1 MDPTSRDPAG
11 HRRYRSAR
19 GTEYFCALA
28 VLAVA
33 AWFYGWTATSA
44 GSPLTSKL
52 QKDDLYSR
60 LADGFLAGQL
70 SFIERPDPALAELS
84 DPWDPAQNSKFSPFH
99 DISYYHGRYFLY
111 FGPAPAVVLLV
122 PWKALTGRYLGE
134 NVAAAVFAWLG
145 SAASIA
151 LVIVLRRRHF
161 PALGGWTTGLCFIGV
176 AFGNF
181 ALILL
186 RRPVVYELA
195 IASAYAFAMGSLLSL
210 ALAMGEGRRRRLW
223 LALAGLCY
231 GLTLASRPNY
241 LFGAIVLAAPFL
253 AALRL
258 WWVKGI
264 PDPRSLKLD
273 LSALGA
279 PLAAVAALLA
289 TYNLL
294 RFGSPGEFGQ
304 DYMLSGLNPQ
314 KDIVTTIAFM
324 PVNFWFYFFAPAQ
337 LSAYFPFVQVIH
349 MPSFYFPAG
358 YTGEE
363 DAFGLCNVPFYGLA
377 LLLIWL
383 WRDSRLALPG
393 VLRDFCL
400 GVLALVACNLLVIGR
415 IGGAA
420 NRYMVDVFPALLP
433 LASVGV
439 FWLEGAF
446 AGARRVIAR
455 AFWLSALAYTTAFN
469 VFASFLHND
478 LFEYYN
484 PVAYRRLAHAF
495 DHVSAWLGET
505 GPSRVGPLR
514 IRLRLPTDQAGHLEP
529 LVVTGLS
536 FKADFIYLFYTDE
549 SHIQLGFEHTSYGG
563 AMTKPPI
570 EVDYGREHTVEI
582 AMGSLYPPVEHPFYD
597 GMKAAEVAGLKRR
610 LSVTLDGEEVLSGD
624 FAFYD
629 SSPGDVSVGRNPVSS
644 AFGRRFTGQVIDVSR
659 AGLSKTPS
667 AP

>member
-1 MDPTSRDPAG
+1 MDPTSRDPAID
-11 HRRYRSAR
+11 RTYRSAR
-19 GTEYFCALA
+19 RIEYFCALV

-44 GSPLTSKL
+44 GSPLTTKL

-60 LADGFLAGQL
+60 LADGFLAGKL
-70 SFIERPDPALAELS
+70 SFVEKPDPALAELS
-84 DPWDPAQNSKFSPFH
+84 DPWDPSQNAKFSPFH
-99 DISYYHGRYFLY
+99 DISYYNGRYYLY

-122 PWKALTGRYLGE
+122 PWKALTGTYLGE
-134 NVAAAVFAWLG
+134 NVAAAMFAWLG
-145 SAASIA
+145 AAASIA

-161 PALGGWTTGLCFIGV
+161 PSVGGWVAGISFIGV

-181 ALILL
+181 AVVLL

-195 IASAYAFAMGSLLSL
+195 IASAFAFAMGSLLSI

-241 LFGAIVLAAPFL
+241 LFGAIVLASPFL
-253 AALRL
+253 PALRL
-258 WWVKGI
+258 WWNKGI
-264 PDPRSLKLD
+264 PDPRRLKLD
-273 LSALGA
+273 LAALFA
-279 PLAAVAALLA
+279 PLAAAAVLLVA
-289 TYNLL
+289 YNLL
-294 RFGSPGEFGQ
+294 RFGRPGEFGQ

-314 KDIVTTIAFM
+314 KDIVTTIAFI

-349 MPSFYFPAG
+349 MPWFHFPAG

-363 DAFGLCNVPFYGLA
+363 DAFGLCNMPFYGAA

-383 WRDSRLALPG
+383 WRDKRLAVPEA
-393 VLRDFCL
+393 LRDFCL
-400 GVLALVACNLLVIGR
+400 GVLALVVCNLLVIAR

-433 LASVGV
+433 LACVGV
-439 FWLEGAF
+439 FWLEGMF
-446 AGARRVIAR
+446 AGARRSVAR
-455 AFWLSALAYTTAFN
+455 VFWILALAYTAAFN

-478 LFEYYN
+478 LFEHYN
-484 PVAYRRLAHAF
+484 PVAYRRLSHAF

-505 GPSRVGPLR
+505 GPSKVGPLR
-514 IRLRLPTDQAGHLEP
+514 IRLRLPAGQSGHLEP

-563 AMTKPPI
+563 PMTKPPI
-570 EVDYGREHTVEI
+570 EIDYGREHTIEI
-582 AMGSLYPPVEHPFYD
+582 TMGSLYPPVEHPFYD
-597 GMKAAEVAGLKRR
+597 GMAAAEVGRLKRR
-610 LSVTLDGEEVLSGD
+610 LSVALDGQEVLSGD
-624 FAFYD
+624 LAFYD
-629 SSPGDVSVGRNPVSS
+629 SSPGDVCVGRNPVSD
-644 AFGRRFTGQVIDVSR
+644 AFGRKFTGQLIEVSR
-659 AGLSKTPS
+659 MGLPNPPS